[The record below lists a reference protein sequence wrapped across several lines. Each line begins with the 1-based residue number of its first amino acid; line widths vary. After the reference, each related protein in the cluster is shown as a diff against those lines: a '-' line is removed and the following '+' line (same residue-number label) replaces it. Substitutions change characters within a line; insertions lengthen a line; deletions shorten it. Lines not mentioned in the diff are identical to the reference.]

1 MLVLIRVP
9 VDSYSPLKPAQAL
22 RLALQL
28 GDEVSFGRGRDCTVR
43 TDGPGTQATLV
54 VGQRGEMVLTFLG
67 TMPAPGARTTK
78 LAPHGLRVVTH
89 RPDEFRDGKLWS
101 RNSTMVQVTDTH
113 ALQVGEVIV
122 FTLHAAKRAC
132 FTVAKSTPADVASA
146 SNREAEAGAAPA
158 AKRQATAS
166 VVPGFNA
173 RRIFLRDGGGD
184 AAAGQTADSAALDF
198 SRCAAAARPSP
209 AKLLALATKVGAG
222 ELVSLNLANNELS
235 TEAVLALAHGLAQ
248 TSCALK
254 GLNLRGNWSTMEDDE
269 VVPQTGIVS
278 QSSRFASVG
287 PLFFARLSITSYYT

>member
-9 VDSYSPLKPAQAL
+9 VDSYSPLKPAQDL

-113 ALQVGEVIV
+113 ALQVGEAIV

-132 FTVAKSTPADVASA
+132 FAVAKSTPADVASA

-158 AKRQATAS
+158 AKRQATANI
-166 VVPGFNA
+166 VPGFDA
-173 RRIFLRDGGGD
+173 RRIFLRDGGDG

-198 SRCAAAARPSP
+198 SRCAAAARPS
-209 AKLLALATKVGAG
+209 ATELSTLARKVGAG

-248 TSCALK
+248 TSCMLK

-278 QSSRFASVG
+278 QSSRIASAG
-287 PLFFARLSITSYYT
+287 PLSPAQLSITSYYT